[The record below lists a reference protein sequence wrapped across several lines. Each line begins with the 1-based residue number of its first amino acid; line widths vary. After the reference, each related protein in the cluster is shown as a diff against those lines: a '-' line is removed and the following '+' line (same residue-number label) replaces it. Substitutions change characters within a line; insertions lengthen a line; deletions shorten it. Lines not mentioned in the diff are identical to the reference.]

1 MKVILLTDVQG
12 LGPTGAVKE
21 VKEGYARNYLIPKGL
36 VAEASE
42 GNVRALA
49 TQRRA
54 AADRAQREQHDVA
67 ALAASL
73 QQAVIELR
81 AKGGEGGRL
90 FGSVTAQD
98 IAEALAARGFTV
110 TKKQV
115 ELDEPIKTAGF
126 YKIPIRVGPGVTAQ
140 VDLNV
145 VAK

>member
-1 MKVILLTDVQG
+1 MKIILLTDVPG
-12 LGPTGAVKE
+12 LGSSGAVTE
-21 VKEGYARNYLIPKGL
+21 VKEGYARNYLLPRGL
-36 VAEASE
+36 AVEATQ
-42 GNVRALA
+42 GNMRALA

-54 AADRAQREQHDVA
+54 AADRSQREQHEVA
-67 ALAASL
+67 SLAASL
-73 QQAVIELR
+73 EQAVIELR

-98 IAEALAARGFTV
+98 IAGALAARGFAV

-126 YKIPIRVGPGVTAQ
+126 YKVPIRIGPGVTAQ

-145 VAK
+145 VVK